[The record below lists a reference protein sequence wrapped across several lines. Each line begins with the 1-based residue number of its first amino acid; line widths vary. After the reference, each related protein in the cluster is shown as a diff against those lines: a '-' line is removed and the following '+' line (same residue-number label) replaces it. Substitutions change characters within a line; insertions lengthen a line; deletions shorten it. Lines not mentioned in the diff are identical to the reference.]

1 MMASRVTS
9 KYALLIWFHVASCAE
24 FSIIHTLSYE
34 TECESE
40 LRVVGGSWYYN
51 MCVSKTLLHAVDY
64 PIYFAFCS
72 QIR

>member
-1 MMASRVTS
+1 MASRVTS
-9 KYALLIWFHVASCAE
+9 KYALLIWFHVDSCAE

-34 TECESE
+34 TEYKSE
-40 LRVVGGSWYYN
+40 LRVVGGSWYCST
-51 MCVSKTLLHAVDY
+51 CVSKTLLYVIDY